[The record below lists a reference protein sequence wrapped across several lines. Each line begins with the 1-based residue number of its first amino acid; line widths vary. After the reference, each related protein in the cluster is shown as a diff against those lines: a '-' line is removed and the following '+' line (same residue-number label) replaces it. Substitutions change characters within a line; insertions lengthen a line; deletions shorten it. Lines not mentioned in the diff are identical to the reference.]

1 MDLPD
6 KTQQPAPKKKQ
17 VKRIV
22 PAGAAK
28 QASRPASKRFFDFV
42 FAESPKAL
50 GKRVVEGTI
59 VPRLKAAGEEAVT
72 SFLHGML
79 WGGGSPPPS
88 QLVQGAILRGGGVN
102 YNALSTGVQMPA
114 NGLPGM
120 APQSSGPYKDVVV
133 PTEQFAQAVLAYMYD
148 LFNDYRVVTVG
159 DLYEAA
165 GISSDTQHEGLGWY
179 SLEGSKITKER
190 DGYRIALPRPTTIR
204 N

>member
-6 KTQQPAPKKKQ
+6 KTAPAAPKKQ

-22 PAGAAK
+22 PEGAAK
-28 QASRPASKRFFDFV
+28 KVPRSASQRFFGFL

-50 GKRVVEGTI
+50 GRRVFEGTI
-59 VPRLKAAGEEAVT
+59 VPRLKSAGEEAVT

-88 QLVQGAILRGGGVN
+88 HLLQNAVLRPGGGVN
-102 YNALSTGVQMPA
+102 YAAISNGQVVPP
-114 NGLPGM
+114 GLPSVH
-120 APQSSGPYKDVVV
+120 QTQGPYSDVVV
-133 PTEQFAQAVLAYMYD
+133 PTEEFAQRVLAYMYD
-148 LFNDYRVVTVG
+148 LYNQYRVVTVG

-179 SLEGSKITKER
+179 SLEGSRITKER
-190 DGYRIALPRPTTIR
+190 DGYRIALPRPTTIK

>member
-6 KTQQPAPKKKQ
+6 KTAPAAPKKQ

-22 PAGAAK
+22 PQGAAK
-28 QASRPASKRFFDFV
+28 TAKRSAGQRFFGFV

-50 GKRVVEGTI
+50 GRRVFEGTI
-59 VPRLKAAGEEAVT
+59 VPRLKAAGEEAVN

-79 WGGGSPPPS
+79 WGGGSAPTS
-88 QLVQGAILRGGGVN
+88 HLLQNAVLRPGGGVN
-102 YNALSTGVQMPA
+102 YAAISNGVAMPP
-114 NGLPGM
+114 NSLPNV
-120 APQSSGPYKDVVV
+120 QNTQGPYSDVVV
-133 PTEQFAQAVLAYMYD
+133 PTEEFAQRVLAYMYD
-148 LFNDYRVVTVG
+148 LYNQYRVVTVG

-179 SLEGSKITKER
+179 SLEGSRITKER
-190 DGYRIALPRPTTIR
+190 DGYRIALPRPTTIK